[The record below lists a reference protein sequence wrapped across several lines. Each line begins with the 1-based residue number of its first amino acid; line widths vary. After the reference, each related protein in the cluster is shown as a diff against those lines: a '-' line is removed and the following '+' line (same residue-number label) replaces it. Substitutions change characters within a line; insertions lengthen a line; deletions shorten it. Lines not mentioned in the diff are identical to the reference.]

1 MIAVRRS
8 RERGTTSLGWLYS
21 RHSFSFGDYRDP
33 AHMGFRTLRVINE
46 DRVVPGAG
54 FGAHGHQNM
63 EIVSYV
69 LEGALEHK
77 DSTGIGSVVRAG
89 DVQRMT
95 AGRGVMHSEVNAS
108 PTAPVHFLQ
117 IWIVPDR
124 ANLSPSYEQVHVP
137 DEEKRGGFRLVAS
150 RDGGAGIVC
159 VHQDVAIYAAM
170 LDVGQTAE
178 IAIAPERHAWVQ
190 IARGAVEL
198 AGELR
203 KAGDGVAF
211 SGEPLV
217 RVTATKPAEV
227 LVFDLA

>member
-21 RHSFSFGDYRDP
+21 RHSFSFGEYRDP

-54 FGAHGHQNM
+54 FGAHGHKDM

-69 LEGALEHK
+69 LEGALRHE
-77 DSTGIGSVVRAG
+77 DTTGVGSIVRAG

-95 AGRGVMHSEVNAS
+95 AGRGVMHSEINAS
-108 PTAPVHFLQ
+108 DAEPVHFLQ
-117 IWIVPDR
+117 IWIVPER
-124 ANLSPSYEQVHVP
+124 AGLSPSYEQVHVP
-137 DEEKRGGFRLVAS
+137 ESEKKGVFRLVAS
-150 RDGGAGIVC
+150 RAGGPSVVSI
-159 VHQDVAIYAAM
+159 HQDVSIYAAV
-170 LDVGQTAE
+170 LEVGESAE
-178 IAIAPERHAWVQ
+178 LAIDPSRHAYVQ
-190 IARGAVEL
+190 VARGAIEL

-203 KAGDGVAF
+203 KAGDGAALT
-211 SGEPLV
+211 GESSV